1 MDIRKKRSIS
11 LISKYPINYRFIK
24 KYKGDNEM
32 PEEKKIRPRKG
43 AMWYQQMTDDYFD
56 IEYENMF
63 EGCSSNAR
71 NLEGLIQSYIS
82 KNWDKKVRT
91 CVIDIRTSTVL
102 DKLNDDSIDLDVV
115 KDISQKL
122 LLLKRIDQFQMI
134 NKGKKIRY
142 EIKEMLDRLDNFS
155 KNEERAEKRKEEIRK
170 EGVVLGVPHSITDS
184 SLDEFVEYI
193 FTKIYTSD
201 KQKEKSG
208 FELNPR
214 FEEYFNKS
222 SKLNSK
228 LKQHTGKENTLKDN
242 SSLTNRTGKNIRDAK
257 ALSHLPKPSDEVSQD
272 NQEEVGV
279 MNIGGKKISVFD
291 YIDHNKKEK

>member
-1 MDIRKKRSIS
+1 MSED
-11 LISKYPINYRFIK
+11 
-24 KYKGDNEM
+24 
-32 PEEKKIRPRKG
+32 KKIRPRKG
-43 AMWYQQMTDDYFD
+43 AMWFQEMTDDYFD

-71 NLEGLIQSYIS
+71 NVESLIQHFIA
-82 KNWDKKVRT
+82 KNWNKKVRT
-91 CVIDIRTSTVL
+91 CVVDIRTSTVL

-134 NKGKKIRY
+134 ENGKKIRY
-142 EIKEMLDRLDNFS
+142 EIKEMLNRLDIYN
-155 KNEERAEKRKEEIRK
+155 KNEIRAEIRKEEIRE
-170 EGVVLGVPHSITDS
+170 EGIKLGVPHSLTDS
-184 SLDEFVEYI
+184 SLDEFVEYV

-208 FELNPR
+208 FTLNPR

-222 SKLNSK
+222 SK

-242 SSLTNRTGKNIRDAK
+242 SSLANRTSKDIGETKT
-257 ALSHLPKPSDEVSQD
+257 PSQSPRISEGVSQD
-272 NQEEVGV
+272 KEEELGM
-279 MNIGGKKISVFD
+279 MNINGERMNVLD
-291 YIDHNKKEK
+291 YIDQNKKQQLEDK